1 MLDDNFF
8 LESNVRTYSR
18 AFPAIFD
25 RAEGAWLTDNSGQ
38 RHLDF
43 LAGCGS
49 LNYGHN
55 HPELKQTLARYIERD
70 GICMSMDLQSVARQ
84 QFLTRFKELILDP
97 RGLDHLVQ
105 FPGPTGANA
114 VEAAIKLARK
124 VTGRSNVIS
133 FTNGFHG
140 CSLGAL
146 ALTGSQHHRASSSG
160 QLNQVTRMPYEGYM
174 GDGLDTAEYLEQV
187 LNDPSSGV
195 DAPAAII
202 LETVQGEGGLQTA
215 SKAWMQRVTQI
226 AHDCGAL
233 LIVDDIQAGC
243 GRTGSFFSFEPLGI
257 VPDII
262 CMAKAISGYG
272 LPMALVLL
280 RPELDVWSPGE
291 HNGTFRGNNF
301 AFVCAT
307 AALETFWA
315 DPTFTRQL
323 QSLCARMDQETQAL
337 ATQYGLQRKGRGAM
351 LGLQFSDLDQ
361 AKAVQ
366 QACVQQ
372 GLIIE
377 LCGPRGEV
385 LKFLPP
391 LTLTD
396 AEWDR
401 GIMIVASA
409 LNEHASPQDKGQA
422 PVQKQTRVL
431 TSVSDT

>member
-1 MLDDNFF
+1 MLDEIFS
-8 LESNVRTYSR
+8 LESDVRTYSR
-18 AFPAIFD
+18 VFPATFD
-25 RAEGAWLTDNSGQ
+25 RALGACLTDNTGQ
-38 RHLDF
+38 THLDF

-55 HPELKQTLARYIERD
+55 HPNLKKALAHYIERD
-70 GICMSMDLQSVARQ
+70 GICMSMDLQSVARS
-84 QFLTRFKELILDP
+84 QFLTRFKELILEP

-124 VTGRSNVIS
+124 VTGRSNVVS

-146 ALTGSQHHRASSSG
+146 ALTGSQHHRAASSG
-160 QLNQVTRMPYEGYM
+160 QLNQVTRMPFEGYM
-174 GDGLDTAEYLEQV
+174 GEDLNTAEYLERLLQ
-187 LNDPSSGV
+187 DPSSGV
-195 DAPAAII
+195 DTPAAII

-215 SKAWMQRVTQI
+215 SKAWVQQI
-226 AHDCGAL
+226 AQIARDCGAL

-280 RPELDVWSPGE
+280 RPELDIWSPGE
-291 HNGTFRGNNF
+291 HNGTFRGNNL

-307 AALETFWA
+307 AALETFWG
-315 DPTFTRQL
+315 DPVFAQHL
-323 QSLCARMDQETQAL
+323 QSLCAQMDQDTQAL
-337 ATQYGLQRKGRGAM
+337 ADRFNLQRKGRGAM
-351 LGLQFSDLDQ
+351 IGLQFSDFAQ
-361 AKAVQ
+361 AKFVQ
-366 QACVQQ
+366 RSCVQQ

-377 LCGPRGEV
+377 LCGPNDEV

-391 LTLTD
+391 LTLTE
-396 AEWDR
+396 AEWRR
-401 GIMIVASA
+401 GLNIVTTALSNNATAQFTEQPSA
-409 LNEHASPQDKGQA
+409 QEHVCVVTTA
-422 PVQKQTRVL
+422 
-431 TSVSDT
+431 